1 MKILLI
7 FILGIF
13 VGAQTAVRPATVEGI
28 AKNLKTGEPLADV
41 RVTVTPEPS
50 GAGAPAAKSSTTD
63 AEGKFTITGMAPGR
77 YTVTSTRAL
86 FFQPRR
92 NQGAVA
98 VAVSAD
104 QRLRNVQIFL
114 LPTAVIAGRVVD
126 ENREP
131 LRSVRIEAL
140 RSEYRD
146 GVRVLASVGQNTTD
160 DRGEYRLFNL
170 QPGTYYFRASQGN
183 IASPTPPLYYPGV
196 VESQDASPI
205 QVDAGSELGAIDIE
219 MRRMEEHSVQ
229 LKIGDV
235 PAGSA
240 VNLTIQRRNNNVI
253 EPQLSRA
260 ETLPDNTYRIPRLP
274 PGAYDIFVTVS
285 SPPQIQPRITTH
297 AGVIPVNM
305 GRADEDLG
313 TVAVQQTTPVTG
325 RIVVPEP
332 LPSGLDLK
340 RLTVMLRAL
349 DGPANVNIFTTARL
363 NDDGTFTLPNV
374 VAGRYRIAI
383 AGLPPDSY
391 FISARAEG
399 REVLDV
405 GYSVSGEQRP
415 LELRIGGPGSVGVVE
430 GAVVNARGEPVPSS
444 TVVLVPAGD
453 RRTNP
458 SAFRSTSSDQQGNFS
473 IRSVL
478 AGEYKI
484 LAWEEIEPG
493 AYVDP
498 EFLKD
503 FETRGEILRVQRDSQ
518 NSLTVRLIPA
528 SSRTK
533 E

>member
-1 MKILLI
+1 
-7 FILGIF
+7 
-13 VGAQTAVRPATVEGI
+13 
-28 AKNLKTGEPLADV
+28 
-41 RVTVTPEPS
+41 
-50 GAGAPAAKSSTTD
+50 
-63 AEGKFTITGMAPGR
+63 
-77 YTVTSTRAL
+77 
-86 FFQPRR
+86 
-92 NQGAVA
+92 
-98 VAVSAD
+98 
-104 QRLRNVQIFL
+104 
-114 LPTAVIAGRVVD
+114 
-126 ENREP
+126 
-131 LRSVRIEAL
+131 
-140 RSEYRD
+140 
-146 GVRVLASVGQNTTD
+146 
-160 DRGEYRLFNL
+160 
-170 QPGTYYFRASQGN
+170 
-183 IASPTPPLYYPGV
+183 
-196 VESQDASPI
+196 
-205 QVDAGSELGAIDIE
+205 
-219 MRRMEEHSVQ
+219 
-229 LKIGDV
+229 
-235 PAGSA
+235 
-240 VNLTIQRRNNNVI
+240 
-253 EPQLSRA
+253 
-260 ETLPDNTYRIPRLP
+260 
-274 PGAYDIFVTVS
+274 
-285 SPPQIQPRITTH
+285 
-297 AGVIPVNM
+297 M